1 VVARQALMSEMVFVP
16 MTWDAAVDLRSGI
29 AADHYRACAAT
40 SAFVAS
46 METGT
51 SIEEAEYAALG
62 YAGVLALVLNP
73 GSPRLVVAA
82 EVQPGQLIDLC
93 EPLGEV
99 EVRELGWNQVRA
111 LFADEPAALEAMG
124 MVSKV
129 VAGQSLAAALAPPE
143 VGRILDEYDMLW
155 FAPEELDQLEC

>member
-129 VAGQSLAAALAPPE
+129 VAGESLAAALAPPE

>member
-1 VVARQALMSEMVFVP
+1 MSEMVFVP

-40 SAFVAS
+40 STFVAS

-111 LFADEPAALEAMG
+111 LFADEPAALDAMG

-129 VAGQSLAAALAPPE
+129 VAGQSLAAALAEPE
-143 VGRILDEYDMLW
+143 VGQMLDRCDLLW
-155 FAPEELDQLEC
+155 FAPEELDQLQR